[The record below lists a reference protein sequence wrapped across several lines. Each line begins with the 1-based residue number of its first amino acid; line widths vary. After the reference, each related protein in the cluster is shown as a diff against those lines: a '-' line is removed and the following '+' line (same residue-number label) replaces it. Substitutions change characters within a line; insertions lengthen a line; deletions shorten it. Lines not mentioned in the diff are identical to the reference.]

1 VAIGDRN
8 EPEVVLFSKECF
20 RGFHKPVRN
29 DTAPAQ
35 TNQTCENQSQGEDRG
50 KNQGDHH
57 PTAGL
62 QQLQNCF
69 LSDTGARGRL
79 RFLSE
84 KWWTQKKKAI
94 HFDRDYLN
102 ARTGEVQTGSVQD
115 TPGAP

>member
-1 VAIGDRN
+1 MAEGGA
-8 EPEVVLFSKECF
+8 E
-20 RGFHKPVRN
+20 
-29 DTAPAQ
+29 
-35 TNQTCENQSQGEDRG
+35 GEDRG

-62 QQLQNCF
+62 QQLQNGF
-69 LSDTGARGRL
+69 LSDTWARGRL

-102 ARTGEVQTGSVQD
+102 ARTGEVQTGLVQD
-115 TPGAP
+115 SPGVP